1 MVAAVVDIM
10 EAVLV
15 QIVVDML
22 QVVVADLHIGE
33 DIRMVPV
40 TKLGNYGGA
49 NGWYPHPY
57 FKGLG
62 AYGMPQ
68 PAGGTHGVAG
78 YGGGTKWT
86 APYTND
92 GYPGRIIIYRSGSE
106 P

>member
-33 DIRMVPV
+33 DIRMEPV

-49 NGWYPHPY
+49 NWMVSTPL
-57 FKGLG
+57 F
-62 AYGMPQ
+62 
-68 PAGGTHGVAG
+68 
-78 YGGGTKWT
+78 
-86 APYTND
+86 
-92 GYPGRIIIYRSGSE
+92 
-106 P
+106 